1 MGLKTSESPDSSPTQ
16 SLEGWAWDGRKG
28 QTATMR
34 PRAGRTRQGERGEE
48 QRVRGVDEERKERGE
63 GWSGE

>member
-1 MGLKTSESPDSSPTQ
+1 MGA

-28 QTATMR
+28 QTPTMR